1 MPLELF
7 KGIAIAGFE
16 NMSKSTSPDP
26 EKIAKVMSHLLSDD
40 VEATKLAKDIAMFAY
55 NEERKKTDV
64 IEQRAFGLMQFA
76 KVGLTI
82 IAGIAGLISNASI
95 HDTPFR
101 ESLILLLAI
110 ASVYLAKLFW
120 RGAGVVRIGTTFE
133 PYPHDHVKPDQDDVY
148 ATQSGE
154 KYLEILKTHV
164 AKMVL
169 YFDHTATD
177 NAERIYQCKCCYVNT
192 SGFLVAFFLFFG
204 LSLMH
209 LFEPNLTLLLP
220 DHRVIGCALI
230 ILALVTDW
238 LVEVW
243 LKKEKRPLPY

>member
-1 MPLELF
+1 MRH
-7 KGIAIAGFE
+7 K
-16 NMSKSTSPDP
+16 TSPEP
-26 EKIAKVMSHLLSDD
+26 NVVAKVMERLSSDD
-40 VEATKLAKDIAMFAY
+40 VEALKLAKDIAMFSYA
-55 NEERKKTDV
+55 EERRKTDV

-101 ESLILLLAI
+101 ESLILLLAV

-120 RGAGVVRIGTTFE
+120 RGSAVVRIGTTFE
-133 PYPHDHVKPDQDDVY
+133 PHRDSHMKPDQEDVY
-148 ATQSGE
+148 ATQSGRS
-154 KYLEILKTHV
+154 YLHILKTHV

-177 NAERIYQCKCCYVNT
+177 NNKRIYQCKCCFVNT
-192 SGFLVAFFLFFG
+192 YGFLIAFFLFFA

-209 LFEPNLTLLLP
+209 LFEPNTVLVLP
-220 DHRVIGCALI
+220 AHRIIGAVVLV
-230 ILALVTDW
+230 LAVCTDW
-238 LVEVW
+238 LVEISGNPW
-243 LKKEKRPLPY
+243 LRKEKRPPPY